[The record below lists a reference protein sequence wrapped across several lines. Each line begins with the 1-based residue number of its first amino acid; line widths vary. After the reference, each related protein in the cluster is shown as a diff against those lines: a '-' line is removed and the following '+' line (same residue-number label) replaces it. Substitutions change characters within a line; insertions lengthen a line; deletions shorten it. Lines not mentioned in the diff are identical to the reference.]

1 MTAYLRFRLP
11 QDDEEYRLASH
22 APRYA
27 AALEDIAQEVR
38 RRVKYGEL
46 SPAEAKV
53 WNEVYEMVWRIR
65 VDRGVEE

>member
-22 APRYA
+22 AAHYA
-27 AALEDIAQEVR
+27 GAIEDITQEVR
-38 RRVKYGEL
+38 QKVKYRDL
-46 SPAEAKV
+46 APAEAKV

-65 VDRGVEE
+65 ADHEVEE